1 MDAKSLLIRLAYKS
15 EILQLLRH
23 NEDSFTNMFMSFVV
37 NYTLRVELL
46 KTISTSFP
54 HRRMLVISKRLK

>member
-1 MDAKSLLIRLAYKS
+1 
-15 EILQLLRH
+15 
-23 NEDSFTNMFMSFVV
+23 MFMSFVV

-54 HRRMLVISKRLK
+54 HRRILVILERLK